1 MRVRRATDADLPL
14 LHDLWRSFCA
24 ERPPPPHV
32 ALDVEQELR
41 EVDEIV
47 RDGVA
52 LVAEDADG
60 AVTGFA
66 LARRAAGAP
75 ARLSDLYVRPEARRR
90 GVAEALLRELA
101 EILAASG
108 AELLDL
114 EVAADN
120 DVARAVYR
128 RWGFREELLTLAVPL
143 ADLRDRLA
151 VDGGGPTFGSIHVQT
166 DDVDAVVR
174 AVEIYVP
181 RLPGA
186 SRGSIVTPPR
196 GGYVAV
202 YDDVCDRDPEMLR
215 RLARSIGNRTGHVVL
230 TLGIEAGAVVRLI
243 LFDRGGIVDEYASV
257 PEHHGPLP
265 PGEVVALAANPV
277 VLERYTGASRE
288 AVREATPTASSP
300 ADLPPPREL
309 LAALAD
315 ALRVEGALHG
325 WSDAPPIA
333 GAVRLERA

>member
-1 MRVRRATDADLPL
+1 MNVRRATDADVTL
-14 LHDLWRSFCA
+14 LQELWRSFCE

-32 ALDVEQELR
+32 EVDVAQELR
-41 EVDEIV
+41 EVAEIV
-47 RDGVA
+47 RDGLA
-52 LVAEDADG
+52 LVAEGPGGGVA
-60 AVTGFA
+60 GFA
-66 LARRAAGAP
+66 LARRGRGP
-75 ARLSDLYVRPEARRR
+75 LARLSDLYVRPEARRR
-90 GVAEALLRELA
+90 GVAEALVRELA
-101 EILAASG
+101 QTLGAGG
-108 AELLDL
+108 AEVLDL

-120 DVARAVYR
+120 EVARAVYR

-143 ADLRDRLA
+143 AELRGRLA

-166 DDVDAVVR
+166 DDVDAVAK

-196 GGYVAV
+196 NGYVAV

-230 TLGIEAGAVVRLI
+230 ALGVEDGAVVRLI
-243 LFDRGGIVDEYASV
+243 LLDRGAVVDEYASV

-277 VLERYTGASRE
+277 VLERYTGAPRD
-288 AVREATPTASSP
+288 AVREATPTASSA

-309 LAALAD
+309 LAGLAD
-315 ALRVEGALHG
+315 ALRLEGALHG
-325 WSDAPPIA
+325 WADAPEID